1 MPQVRSWSCRCLPWR
16 RQGCLDLEPEAQ
28 VAITIRISGDMTRI
42 IQSII
47 TRCYNGGIA
56 VEHTTAGVADDV
68 TAHQFGIHL
77 VVDLVHKF
85 SDERCVTDQVVHL
98 SYAAD
103 RLLQRQV
110 HYG

>member
-28 VAITIRISGDMTRI
+28 VAITIRISGYMTRI

-56 VEHTTAGVADDV
+56 RGNTIDIARGVVLAFRAGQRRLVSTVGVAVNHDTEICHVRQTPGGRYYDSQSGV
-68 TAHQFGIHL
+68 
-77 VVDLVHKF
+77 
-85 SDERCVTDQVVHL
+85 SD
-98 SYAAD
+98 A
-103 RLLQRQV
+103 
-110 HYG
+110 